1 MDHDSIMDHDSRNI
15 NRLLGQHDIRP
26 TKIRKSIAGL
36 LFDGQDKH
44 VSVDDVIALA
54 RAQNIKTSVA
64 SVYNTLNQFAAA
76 GLLRR
81 VTVDA
86 GRAFF
91 DTNLS
96 AHHHFYFEDEERL
109 EDIPG
114 NAIEINGLPKLP
126 KGRRIKSVDVTIR
139 I

>member
-1 MDHDSIMDHDSRNI
+1 MDHDSTDIQNLFSK
-15 NRLLGQHDIRP
+15 HDIRP
-26 TKIRKSIAGL
+26 TKIRLAIAEL
-36 LFDGQDKH
+36 LFDGVDKH
-44 VSVDDVIALA
+44 VTVDDVIELA
-54 RAQNIKTSVA
+54 RTRQVKTSVA

-81 VTVDA
+81 VTVEQ

-109 EDIPG
+109 EDIPTDS
-114 NAIEINGLPKLP
+114 INITGLPKLP
-126 KGRRIKSVDVTIR
+126 KGRRIKSVDVTVR

>member
-1 MDHDSIMDHDSRNI
+1 MKHDIADIKNLL
-15 NRLLGQHDIRP
+15 NRHDIRP
-26 TKIRKSIAGL
+26 TQIRKAIAGL
-36 LFDGQDKH
+36 LFDGLDKH
-44 VSVDDVIALA
+44 VTVDDVIEMA
-54 RAQNIKTSVA
+54 RGRQIKTSVA
-64 SVYNTLNQFAAA
+64 SVYNTLNQFAAS

-81 VTVDA
+81 VSVEQ

-109 EDIPG
+109 EDIPVD
-114 NAIEINGLPKLP
+114 AINIQGLPKLP

>member
-1 MDHDSIMDHDSRNI
+1 MTRELDDIQ
-15 NRLLGQHDIRP
+15 RLLGKHDIRP
-26 TKIRKSIAGL
+26 TKIRRAIAEL
-36 LFDGQDKH
+36 LFDGLDKH
-44 VSVDDVIALA
+44 VTVDDVIDLA
-54 RAQNIKTSVA
+54 RSQKIKTSVA

-81 VTVDA
+81 VTVEQ

-96 AHHHFYFEDEERL
+96 DHHHFYFEDEERL
-109 EDIPG
+109 EDIPDDS
-114 NAIEINGLPKLP
+114 ISISGLPKLP

-139 I
+139 L

>member
-1 MDHDSIMDHDSRNI
+1 MDYDSKDIKK
-15 NRLLGQHDIRP
+15 LLGKHDIRS
-26 TKIRKSIAGL
+26 TKIRRAIAAL
-36 LFDGQDKH
+36 LFDGVNKH
-44 VSVDDVIALA
+44 VTVDDVIDLA
-54 RAQNIKTSVA
+54 RGQKIKTSVA

-81 VTVDA
+81 VTVEQ

-96 AHHHFYFEDEERL
+96 EHHHFYYEDEERL
-109 EDIPG
+109 ADIPVD
-114 NAIEINGLPKLP
+114 AIQVTGLPKLP

-139 I
+139 L